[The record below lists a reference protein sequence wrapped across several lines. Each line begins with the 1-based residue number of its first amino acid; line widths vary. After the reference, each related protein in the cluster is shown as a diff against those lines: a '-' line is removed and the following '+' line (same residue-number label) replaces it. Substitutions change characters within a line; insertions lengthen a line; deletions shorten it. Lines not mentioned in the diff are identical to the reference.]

1 MKAKIFI
8 MAIASILM
16 FCGCGKDESE
26 SNRMSKVEMKER
38 IVEHY
43 TQYGLPEE
51 YILYRLGE
59 RSSCSISDTSVML
72 ILQKRNQLDLLDYL
86 VKDIEIYRQAK

>member
-1 MKAKIFI
+1 MKTKIFI

-16 FCGCGKDESE
+16 FCGCGKDD

-43 TQYGLPEE
+43 TKYGLPEE
-51 YILYRLGE
+51 YILYKLGE

>member
-1 MKAKIFI
+1 MKTTFI
-8 MAIASILM
+8 IMVIASILM
-16 FCGCGKDESE
+16 FCGCGKDKDD
-26 SNRMSKVEMKER
+26 SNRMSKAEMKER

-51 YILYRLGE
+51 YILYKLGE

>member
-1 MKAKIFI
+1 MKTKFII

-16 FCGCGKDESE
+16 FCGCGKEKDD
-26 SNRMSKVEMKER
+26 SNRMSKAEMKER

-51 YILYRLGE
+51 YILYKLGE
-59 RSSCSISDTSVML
+59 RHSCSVSETSIML
-72 ILQKRNQLDLLDYL
+72 TLQKRNQMDLLDYL
-86 VKDIEIYRQAK
+86 AKDAEIYMKAK